1 GPVCPICDRRR
12 AEESRVM
19 TGMRRGFGPRPIR
32 IVAAEP
38 HEPRSV
44 RALRT
49 IGRTLLGRLKQSARL
64 KPRATATRRDTAGT
78 AYSADSSEGRSPESL
93 DSFRHARLLLF
104 GGKGGVGKTT
114 VAAATAIRL
123 ARANRDARVLVLST
137 DPAHSLG
144 DVFGVALSDAPTA
157 VAAAP
162 RNLLARELDAPAAL
176 AARRTGLEA
185 ALEEITRTFGVVAME
200 GGRGVRELLDLAPP
214 GIDELFGILSIVEE
228 IGISGVSRRSG
239 APPTIVVVGTAP

>member
-1 GPVCPICDRRR
+1 GVRR
-12 AEESRVM
+12 
-19 TGMRRGFGPRPIR
+19 
-32 IVAAEP
+32 
-38 HEPRSV
+38 
-44 RALRT
+44 
-49 IGRTLLGRLKQSARL
+49 
-64 KPRATATRRDTAGT
+64 
-78 AYSADSSEGRSPESL
+78 
-93 DSFRHARLLLF
+93 
-104 GGKGGVGKTT
+104 TT

-239 APPTIVVVGTAP
+239 APPTIVVVDTAPTGHALRLLEMPAAALEWVQTLMRVLLKYRALVRPAGLASELVALSKSIRQLQELLRDGRESRFIV